1 MRVNEGARWFAPF
14 RFQQDDR
21 LRQSVREV
29 GVFEDNFLRYIGFI
43 AGSFIAG

>member
-21 LRQSVREV
+21 FEVKCAEV
-29 GVFEDNFLRYIGFI
+29 GVFEDNFLRYVGLT